1 MGDEHARN
9 GTGGSKSESSTVR
22 LLAVARD
29 LADFIAVEER
39 EQAER
44 IALPVREV
52 SGPVELAAL
61 FRAANAFA
69 SLVVDG
75 MLLYQMRIGEQPGLR
90 VVGPGEIVSIPGAP
104 RSTLVDKSSCR
115 AVGVTQLAFL
125 GVEFLAA
132 ARRWPSLIA
141 GLQSRTA
148 DGTER
153 LATQLAICQL
163 PRVQDRLLAM
173 LWLLAE
179 SWGHVTASGTTL
191 SLSLTHE
198 SLGALVGARRPT
210 VTLALRELA
219 EQGALVHQ
227 DRGWLLLQ
235 APEFPP
241 APTSQLEDP
250 EVLDSA
256 PSSWAGEAEAHAI
269 DRGRE
274 GRSTLIETLGRL
286 RQEHSRNAETH
297 RAILEAIRTSR
308 ELNEQIRVRIERQR
322 IVEGPPGLAD
332 RDNPD
337 QDWR

>member
-1 MGDEHARN
+1 MGNAHARN
-9 GTGGSKSESSTVR
+9 GIGGSTSGSSTVG

-29 LADFIAVEER
+29 LADFINVEER

-52 SGPVELAAL
+52 SGPVELGAL
-61 FRAANAFA
+61 LKAANAFA

-90 VVGPGEIVSIPGAP
+90 VVGPGEIVSMPGAP
-104 RSTLVDKSSCR
+104 RSTLVDNSSCR
-115 AVGVTQLAFL
+115 AVRGTQLAFL
-125 GVEFLAA
+125 GVEFVAA
-132 ARRWPSLIA
+132 ARRWPGLIA

-235 APEFPP
+235 APEFPS
-241 APTSQLEDP
+241 APPSQLEDP
-250 EVLDSA
+250 EMLDNA
-256 PSSWAGEAEAHAI
+256 PSSWAAEAQA
-269 DRGRE
+269 DSLERGRE
-274 GRSTLIETLGRL
+274 ARSALIQTLGRL
-286 RQEHSRNAETH
+286 RQEHSRNVETH
-297 RAILEAIRTSR
+297 RAILESIRTSR
-308 ELNEQIRVRIERQR
+308 ELSEQIRLRIGCQR
-322 IVEGPPGLAD
+322 IVEGGPGFG
-332 RDNPD
+332 R
-337 QDWR
+337 QG